1 MGRRLLPAALP
12 CAVMGSLKDALMMR
26 CFDEQV
32 PSLIRRDSLSES
44 LSPKSTD
51 GTLRRLVVFFCLL
64 FVFLTLLPKFFNRL
78 YFLEKF

>member
-1 MGRRLLPAALP
+1 
-12 CAVMGSLKDALMMR
+12 MR

-32 PSLIRRDSLSES
+32 PSLIRRDSLSKF
-44 LSPKSTD
+44 LSPKNTD
-51 GTLRRLVVFFCLL
+51 GTLRCLVVFFCLL